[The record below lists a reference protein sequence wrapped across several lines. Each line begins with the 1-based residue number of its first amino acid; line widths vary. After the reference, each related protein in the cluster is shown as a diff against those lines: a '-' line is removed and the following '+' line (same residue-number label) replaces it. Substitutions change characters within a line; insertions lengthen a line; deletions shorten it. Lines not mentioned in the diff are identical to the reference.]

1 MTSNFPSL
9 IASELNLKKSDVT
22 TVIALL
28 NEGATVPFIARYRK
42 DQTGGM
48 EDVNIFEVQKKI
60 LLLKSLEKRKKHII
74 SVIEEQEKLTDELK
88 SKLELCWDEKQL
100 EDIYLPFKPKRKTKA
115 ETARQ
120 NGLEVLAKIIM
131 KQDRQ
136 DFQSSATRFIK
147 GDVKTFDDAVEGAQF
162 IMAEWMSENQA
173 VRNRI
178 RGLFYRKGELVSKL
192 KKGKEKAGEKYEQ
205 YFTYCQQATKV
216 PSHRFLAIQRAQ
228 EESILSANIK
238 VDKKDALDSI
248 TGFFIKGNGAASDIV
263 LVALSD
269 AYTRLI
275 KPSIENEIWK
285 EIKEKSDDVAIKVFA
300 KNLQQL
306 LMVPPLGSKRV
317 LAIDPGFKSGCK
329 VVCLDEQGNLVHNDN
344 IYPHP
349 PQKQINE
356 SIAKLTAFVNKYK
369 IEAIAIGNG
378 TAGRETEDLVKSISF
393 DHDVEVFVVNENGAS
408 IYSASVIGREEFPDH
423 DVTVR
428 GAVSIGRRLMDPL
441 AELVKIDAK
450 SIGVGQYQHDVD
462 QTKLK
467 TELDHVVEICVN
479 QVGVN
484 VNTASEYLLQ
494 YVAGVGK
501 SIASNIVQMRK
512 DDGAFKN
519 RLALKKVPR
528 LGGKVFEQCAG
539 FLKVEGVNPLDNT
552 SVHPENY
559 KDVGLIASSLNKN
572 VNDLIDQTEI
582 EISLLNKDII
592 NSIGEFTLKDII
604 KELAKPGFDPR
615 KKIKK
620 FDFDPSLKSITDV
633 KEGMI
638 IHGIVTNLTNFG
650 AFVDIGIKENGLVH
664 ISHIIDRYISSPMEV
679 LDLNDHVK
687 VKVVSVDINKKRIGL
702 SIKEAN

>member
-1 MTSNFPSL
+1 MTSIIPSL
-9 IASELNLKKSDVT
+9 IASELNLKKTNVS
-22 TVIALL
+22 TVFALL

-42 DQTGGM
+42 DETGGM
-48 EDVNIFEVQKKI
+48 EDVSIFEVQKKMV
-60 LLLKSLEKRKKHII
+60 LLKSLEKRKQFII
-74 SVIEEQEKLTDELK
+74 SVIEEQGNLTEELK
-88 SKLELCWDEKQL
+88 SKLELCWDEKHL
-100 EDIYLPFKPKRKTKA
+100 EDAYLPFKPKRQTKA
-115 ETARQ
+115 EVARQ

-136 DFQSSATRFIK
+136 DFQSSVNRFINS
-147 GDVKTFDDAVEGAQF
+147 DVKTYDAAVEGAQC
-162 IMAEWMSENQA
+162 IMSEWMSENQA

-178 RGLFYRKGELVSKL
+178 RGLFYRKGELVTKV
-192 KKGKEKAGEKYEQ
+192 KKGKEKLGEKYEQ
-205 YFTYCQQATKV
+205 YFSYCQQATKV

-228 EESILSANIK
+228 EEGVLSASIK
-238 VDKKDALDSI
+238 VDKKEALESI
-248 TGFFIKGNGAASDIV
+248 SNFFIKGNGAAS
-263 LVALSD
+263 LVVSKALSE

-285 EIKEKSDDVAIKVFA
+285 EIKAKSDDIAIEVFA
-300 KNLQQL
+300 KNLKQL
-306 LMVPPLGSKRV
+306 LMVKPLGSKRV

-329 VVCLDEQGNLVHNDN
+329 VVCLNEQGNLMHNDN

-349 PQKQINE
+349 PQKQIDKSIE
-356 SIAKLTAFVNKYK
+356 SIVRWVNKYK

-378 TAGRETEDLVKSISF
+378 TAGRETEDLVKAINF
-393 DHDVEVFVVNENGAS
+393 DHNVDVFVVNENGAS
-408 IYSASVIGREEFPDH
+408 IYSASVIGRAEFPSH

-462 QTKLK
+462 QVKLK
-467 TELDHVVEICVN
+467 TELDHIVEVCVN

-484 VNTASEYLLQ
+484 VNTASEYLLR

-501 SIASNIVQMRK
+501 IVATNIIQARK
-512 DDGAFKN
+512 ENGAFTN

-528 LGGKVFEQCAG
+528 LGDKVFEQCAG
-539 FLKVEGVNPLDNT
+539 FLKIEGINPLDNT

-559 KDVGLIASSLNKN
+559 KDVDLIANALNKK
-572 VNDLIDQTEI
+572 VNDLIDQPEI
-582 EISLLNKDII
+582 EISLVNEDVI
-592 NSIGEFTLKDII
+592 NSIGKFTVKDII
-604 KELAKPGFDPR
+604 KELSKPGFDPR
-615 KKIKK
+615 EKKKMC
-620 FDFDPSLKSITDV
+620 DFDPSLKSILDV
-633 KEGMI
+633 REGMI
-638 IHGIVTNLTNFG
+638 VHGVVTNLTNFG
-650 AFVDIGIKENGLVH
+650 AFIDIGIKENGLVH
-664 ISHIIDRYISSPMEV
+664 ISHVIDRYISSPMEV

>member
-1 MTSNFPSL
+1 
-9 IASELNLKKSDVT
+9 
-22 TVIALL
+22 
-28 NEGATVPFIARYRK
+28 
-42 DQTGGM
+42 
-48 EDVNIFEVQKKI
+48 
-60 LLLKSLEKRKKHII
+60 
-74 SVIEEQEKLTDELK
+74 
-88 SKLELCWDEKQL
+88 
-100 EDIYLPFKPKRKTKA
+100 
-115 ETARQ
+115 
-120 NGLEVLAKIIM
+120 
-131 KQDRQ
+131 
-136 DFQSSATRFIK
+136 
-147 GDVKTFDDAVEGAQF
+147 
-162 IMAEWMSENQA
+162 
-173 VRNRI
+173 
-178 RGLFYRKGELVSKL
+178 
-192 KKGKEKAGEKYEQ
+192 
-205 YFTYCQQATKV
+205 
-216 PSHRFLAIQRAQ
+216 
-228 EESILSANIK
+228 
-238 VDKKDALDSI
+238 
-248 TGFFIKGNGAASDIV
+248 
-263 LVALSD
+263 
-269 AYTRLI
+269 
-275 KPSIENEIWK
+275 
-285 EIKEKSDDVAIKVFA
+285 
-300 KNLQQL
+300 
-306 LMVPPLGSKRV
+306 
-317 LAIDPGFKSGCK
+317 
-329 VVCLDEQGNLVHNDN
+329 
-344 IYPHP
+344 
-349 PQKQINE
+349 
-356 SIAKLTAFVNKYK
+356 
-369 IEAIAIGNG
+369 
-378 TAGRETEDLVKSISF
+378 
-393 DHDVEVFVVNENGAS
+393 
-408 IYSASVIGREEFPDH
+408 
-423 DVTVR
+423 
-428 GAVSIGRRLMDPL
+428 
-441 AELVKIDAK
+441 
-450 SIGVGQYQHDVD
+450 
-462 QTKLK
+462 
-467 TELDHVVEICVN
+467 
-479 QVGVN
+479 
-484 VNTASEYLLQ
+484 LQ

>member
-1 MTSNFPSL
+1 MTSIIPSL
-9 IASELNLKKSDVT
+9 IASELNLKKTNVS
-22 TVIALL
+22 TVFALL

-42 DQTGGM
+42 DETGGM
-48 EDVNIFEVQKKI
+48 EDVSIFEVQKKMV
-60 LLLKSLEKRKKHII
+60 LLKSLEKRKQFII
-74 SVIEEQEKLTDELK
+74 SVIEEQGNLTEELK
-88 SKLELCWDEKQL
+88 SKLELCWDEKHL
-100 EDIYLPFKPKRKTKA
+100 EDAYLPFKPKRQTKA
-115 ETARQ
+115 EVARQ

-136 DFQSSATRFIK
+136 DFQSSVNRFINS
-147 GDVKTFDDAVEGAQF
+147 DVKTYDAAVEGAQC
-162 IMAEWMSENQA
+162 IMSEWMSENQA

-178 RGLFYRKGELVSKL
+178 RGLFYRKGELVTKV
-192 KKGKEKAGEKYEQ
+192 KKGKEKLGEKYEQ
-205 YFTYCQQATKV
+205 YFSYCQQATKV

-228 EESILSANIK
+228 EEGVLSASIK
-238 VDKKDALDSI
+238 VDKKEALESI
-248 TGFFIKGNGAASDIV
+248 SNFFIKGNGAAS
-263 LVALSD
+263 LVVSKALSE

-285 EIKEKSDDVAIKVFA
+285 EIKAKSDDIAIEVFA
-300 KNLQQL
+300 KNLKQL
-306 LMVPPLGSKRV
+306 LMVKPLGSKRV

-329 VVCLDEQGNLVHNDN
+329 VVCLNEQGNLMHNDN

-349 PQKQINE
+349 PQKQIDKSIE
-356 SIAKLTAFVNKYK
+356 SIVRWVNKYK

-378 TAGRETEDLVKSISF
+378 TAGRETEDLVKAINF
-393 DHDVEVFVVNENGAS
+393 DHNVDVFVVNENGAS
-408 IYSASVIGREEFPDH
+408 IYSASVIGRAEFPSH

-462 QTKLK
+462 QVKLK
-467 TELDHVVEICVN
+467 TELDHIVEVCVN

-484 VNTASEYLLQ
+484 VNTASEYLLR

-501 SIASNIVQMRK
+501 IVATNIIQARK
-512 DDGAFKN
+512 ENGAFTN

-528 LGGKVFEQCAG
+528 LGDKVFEQCAG
-539 FLKVEGVNPLDNT
+539 FLKIEGINPLDNT

-559 KDVGLIASSLNKN
+559 KDVDLIANALNKK
-572 VNDLIDQTEI
+572 VNDLIDQSEI
-582 EISLLNKDII
+582 EISLVNEDVI
-592 NSIGEFTLKDII
+592 NSIGKFTVKDII
-604 KELAKPGFDPR
+604 KELSKPGFDPR
-615 KKIKK
+615 EKKKMC
-620 FDFDPSLKSITDV
+620 DFDPSLKSILDV
-633 KEGMI
+633 REGMI
-638 IHGIVTNLTNFG
+638 VHGVVTNLTNFG
-650 AFVDIGIKENGLVH
+650 AFIDIGIKENGLVH
-664 ISHIIDRYISSPMEV
+664 ISHVIDRYISSPMEV